1 MSLPPPLLAVEDLSI
16 DLRTFRGRARV
27 VDGVSLTIR
36 PGEAL
41 GLVGESGSGKSLT
54 AVAIVRLLPRAARI
68 AGGRILFDGRDLVH
82 AGEDELARL
91 RGAQIAMIFQSSVLV
106 LNPLMRVGDQIARVC
121 RAHERLGNAAA
132 HARAVELLG
141 QVGMANPERVARS
154 YPHQLS
160 GGMVQRAQIAL
171 MMAPRPRLLIADE
184 PTTGLDVTTE
194 AQIFDLLRS
203 LREATGVAILLIS
216 HDLGTVA
223 ENCDRVAIMHGGHVV
238 EVGPTRAIF
247 KQPRH
252 PYTQAL
258 LASIPR
264 ADRRT
269 DLTSPLQGQPPDVFA
284 LPDRGCR
291 FASRCPAVME
301 VCRLERPPLVTTDPG
316 HAVLCQLYRDR
327 VATVPEREVARA

>member
-1 MSLPPPLLAVEDLSI
+1 
-16 DLRTFRGRARV
+16 
-27 VDGVSLTIR
+27 
-36 PGEAL
+36 
-41 GLVGESGSGKSLT
+41 
-54 AVAIVRLLPRAARI
+54 
-68 AGGRILFDGRDLVH
+68 
-82 AGEDELARL
+82 
-91 RGAQIAMIFQSSVLV
+91 
-106 LNPLMRVGDQIARVC
+106 MRVGEQIARVC
-121 RAHERLGNAAA
+121 RAHERLGNGAA
-132 HARAVELLG
+132 HARVIELLG

-160 GGMVQRAQIAL
+160 GGMIQRSQIAL

-247 KQPRH
+247 KHPMH
-252 PYTQAL
+252 PYTRAL

-269 DLTSPLQGQPPDVFA
+269 ALDSPLHGQPPDVFA

-291 FASRCPAVME
+291 FATRCPAVME
-301 VCRLERPPLVTTDPG
+301 ICRVERPPLVTTDAS
-316 HAVLCQLYRDR
+316 HEVLCQLYGDR
-327 VATVPEREVARA
+327 VATADRREVARA